1 MVVDELVAILSYD
14 LKGEDKLRRFTQSI
28 ETASARLITFAAAA
42 ATAAAGAATILAK
55 SVINTSAQFESY
67 AATLETIEGSAEK
80 ARKSLDWVADFG
92 KTTPYEVGEVT
103 DAFVRLKAYGL
114 DPMDGTLSAVGDAAS
129 AMGKGLM
136 QGVEAVADAAT
147 GEFERL
153 KEFGIKSKQAGDN
166 VTFTWSQNGKELTK
180 TVKKSSTEIVNF
192 LKENFG
198 ARFNGAMIRQSKTWN
213 GMLSNIGDSWTD
225 FQRRI
230 GDAGF
235 FDAVKRQLGRAMDY
249 IGQLDADGTLD
260 RWAANLST
268 AFTKAANG
276 IADFAERMGRH
287 FVTIGRVIDENKG
300 AWEWLKWVLGA
311 IAIRLFPLAFALGAL
326 ALAIEDVLQWM
337 GGGKSV
343 IGDFVAAM
351 EEFLGL
357 DRGQINAI
365 AGTLLGLTGLVFAA
379 GAIGLFTLS
388 LSPLTKA
395 LGAFALAFSAAKAG
409 FDYLSSLKTGLDEKI
424 AGTKAV
430 DNPRSKPGY
439 IESGGYDAQGN
450 FIYMDGKSR
459 RVDKPAINTT
469 DGFTNDALDLKYMLQ
484 NAEEN
489 IAKMGAG
496 QAGQAVSNEINDSRN
511 QSVRVDVGGVVVNG
525 AGNVNA
531 QVGAAIGN
539 AVGGAGVSAA
549 RAARFEKDDTF

>member
-1 MVVDELVAILSYD
+1 MAVVDELVAILGYEV
-14 LKGEDKLRRFTQSI
+14 KGEDKLRRFTQSI

-260 RWAANLST
+260 RWAANLSA

-287 FVTIGRVIDENKG
+287 FITIARVIDENKG

-311 IAIRLFPLAFALGAL
+311 IAIRLFPLAFALGVL

-337 GGGKSV
+337 GGGQSV
-343 IGDFVAAM
+343 IGDFAKAL
-351 EEFLGL
+351 EELTGV
-357 DRGQINAI
+357 DAGQIGAI
-365 AGTLLGLTGLVFAA
+365 AAALASMAGLAFAA
-379 GAIGLFTLS
+379 AGVGLFTLS
-388 LSPLTKA
+388 LSPLTRG
-395 LGAFALAFSAAKAG
+395 LLAFAAAFAAAKAG
-409 FDYLSSLKTGLDEKI
+409 FEFLQGLKTGLDEKI

-459 RVDKPAINTT
+459 RVDKPSVNTT

-489 IAKMGAG
+489 LAKMGSG
-496 QAGQAVSNEINDSRN
+496 QAGQAVQNTLNDNSDKSVSVTVN
-511 QSVRVDVGGVVVNG
+511 QTVQQATDAPAAVAGAVG
-525 AGNVNA
+525 NA
-531 QVGAAIGN
+531 AAGAASRSLPPPRF
-539 AVGGAGVSAA
+539 VPGGL
-549 RAARFEKDDTF
+549 